1 MDQQKSLLNWLTL
14 TSKATQQGD
23 IPTKII
29 KENKVIFS
37 YFISASFNSA
47 LNQGVFPD

>member
-1 MDQQKSLLNWLTL
+1 MDQQKSLKLP
-14 TSKATQQGD
+14 QQGD

-29 KENKVIFS
+29 KEDKVIFS
-37 YFISASFNSA
+37 YFISASLNSA